1 MQLPHFLCFER
12 AQRRNPMNRLGSK
25 KPFAAILMNDCFSPT
40 PKAEPRAEVMGLRI
54 VDLLLALPGL
64 S

>member
-1 MQLPHFLCFER
+1 MSAFRSFQTL
-12 AQRRNPMNRLGSK
+12 AQRAAFITLGSK
-25 KPFAAILMNDCFSPT
+25 KSFAAILMNDCFSPT
-40 PKAEPRAEVMGLRI
+40 LKAEPRAEGMGLRI